1 MYLNV
6 KKLLRFIKRR
16 DEELN
21 REKYRRGH
29 NGAHSK
35 GCTSKRTFL
44 SWNPDIMGFL
54 PFLILVKSV
63 CFALNF
69 ALNVSFAKI
78 VGLTYKN

>member
-1 MYLNV
+1 MFFYAER
-6 KKLLRFIKRR
+6 LLRLSSSRE
-16 DEELN
+16 EELN
-21 REKYRRGH
+21 NERYQSGH
-29 NGAHSK
+29 NGHDSK

-44 SWNPDIMGFL
+44 SRNPDIMGFL
-54 PFLILVKSV
+54 LFLILVKSV